1 MSWISSA
8 IGAVGSLWGQSS
20 ANSAAASMAREN
32 REWQEYMSNTAH
44 QREVKDLR
52 AAGLNPILSAMGGSG
67 ASTPAGSTSQFGNI
81 AGSMPEAANAAEG
94 FRLQRK
100 MQNKQFES
108 MDSQMSLN
116 RDLGMKAIRESFA
129 SSAQADYTRKNTDML
144 TETLKWYPRIQEAQ
158 LANAKAVAD
167 AQVYNLR
174 SQGDAA
180 IANASANAL
189 SVYNLGILQGK
200 QGSYYDLQSENLK
213 YKNLRERAHTS
224 PYRDDNPVG
233 QVIGSALEGIR
244 SINPLPYLFGKR

>member
-20 ANSAAASMAREN
+20 ANSAAASMSREN

-100 MQNKQFES
+100 MQNKQFDV
-108 MDSQMSLN
+108 MDSQMGLN
-116 RDLGMKAIRESFA
+116 RDLGMKAIQESFA

-144 TETLKWYPRIQEAQ
+144 AETLKWYPRIQEAQ

-167 AQVYNLR
+167 AQVYNLI
-174 SQGDAA
+174 SQGNAA
-180 IANASANAL
+180 IANASTNAL
-189 SVYNLGILQGK
+189 GVYNLGLLQGK
-200 QGSYYDLQSENLK
+200 QGVYYDLQSENWR
-213 YKNLRERAHTS
+213 YKNIRDRAGTQHYGRPLS
-224 PYRDDNPVG
+224 GGFLDLSSF
-233 QVIGSALEGIR
+233 IGEIGNSLGR
-244 SINPLPYLFGKR
+244 FWR

>member
-8 IGAVGSLWGQSS
+8 IGAVGSILGQSS

-81 AGSMPEAANAAEG
+81 AGAMPEAANAAEG
-94 FRLQRK
+94 YRLQRK
-100 MQNKQFES
+100 MQEKQFQS

-116 RDLGMKAIRESFA
+116 RDLGMKAIRDSFA

-174 SQGDAA
+174 AQGDAA
-180 IANASANAL
+180 IANAASNSL
-189 SVYNLGILQGK
+189 GVYNLGLLQGK
-200 QGSYYDLQSENLK
+200 QGNYYDLQSENWK
-213 YKNLRERAHTS
+213 YKNLRERAYTS

-233 QVIGSALEGIR
+233 QIAGTVFEGIR
-244 SINPLPYLFGKR
+244 ALNPLPYLFGKR

>member
-8 IGAVGSLWGQSS
+8 IGAVGSLLGQSS

-67 ASTPAGSTSQFGNI
+67 ASTPSGSISQFGNI

-94 FRLQRK
+94 YRLQRK

-108 MDSQMSLN
+108 IDSQISLN
-116 RDLGMKAIRESFA
+116 RDLGIKAIQDSIA

-167 AQVYNLR
+167 AQVYNLHA
-174 SQGDAA
+174 QGDAA
-180 IANASANAL
+180 LSNSFSNAL
-189 SVYNLGILQGK
+189 GVYNLGILQGK
-200 QGSYYDLQSENLK
+200 QGSYYDEQTKNWKYRNIGDKERSSVYDGDNNAAGITARLGEAFGNLLPFR
-213 YKNLRERAHTS
+213 NLFRR
-224 PYRDDNPVG
+224 
-233 QVIGSALEGIR
+233 
-244 SINPLPYLFGKR
+244 

>member
-8 IGAVGSLWGQSS
+8 IGAVGSLFGQKQ
-20 ANSAAASMAREN
+20 ANNAQESMAREQ
-32 REWQEYMSNTAH
+32 RDWMERMSNTAH

-52 AAGLNPILSAMGGSG
+52 AAGLNPILTATGGNG
-67 ASTPAGSTSQFGNI
+67 ASTPSAGNVQFGNI
-81 AGSMPEAANAAEG
+81 ADAFPEAANAAES

-129 SSAQADYTRKNTDML
+129 SSAQADYIRKNTDML

-174 SQGDAA
+174 AQGDAA
-180 IANASANAL
+180 IANASSNAL
-189 SVYNLGILQGK
+189 GVYNLGILQGK
-200 QGSYYDLQSENLK
+200 QGSYYDLQSENWK
-213 YKNLRERAHTS
+213 YKNIRERAYTS

-233 QVIGSALEGIR
+233 QIAGTVFEGIR
-244 SINPLPYLFGKR
+244 SLNPLPYLFGKR

>member
-1 MSWISSA
+1 MGWLSSA
-8 IGAVGSLWGQSS
+8 IGAVGSIWGQSS
-20 ANSAAASMAREN
+20 ANSAAASMSREN

-100 MQNKQFES
+100 MQEKQFQS

-174 SQGDAA
+174 AQGDAA
-180 IANASANAL
+180 IANAASNSL
-189 SVYNLGILQGK
+189 GVYNLGLLQAK
-200 QGSYYDLQSENLK
+200 QGNYYDLQSENWN
-213 YKNLRERAHTS
+213 YKNLRERAYTS

-233 QVIGSALEGIR
+233 QITGTVFEGIR
-244 SINPLPYLFGKR
+244 ALNPLPYLFGKR

>member
-94 FRLQRK
+94 YRLQRK
-100 MQNKQFES
+100 MQNEQFKVMATQS
-108 MDSQMSLN
+108 ALN
-116 RDLGMKAIRESFA
+116 KELEIKALNDGLA
-129 SSAQADYTRKNTDML
+129 SAAQAFKLSADRDYTFKMTSWIDRLN
-144 TETLKWYPRIQEAQ
+144 E
-158 LANAKAVAD
+158 N
-167 AQVYNLR
+167 
-174 SQGDAA
+174 S
-180 IANASANAL
+180 IANARALTAAQVANYAAQSRAAL
-189 SVYNLGILQGK
+189 MNASSNATGVYNLGL
-200 QGSYYDLQSENLK
+200 LQSEQMKNWQYRNVGDRVRSSVYDGDNNAASKTAQIGEAFSNL
-213 YKNLRERAHTS
+213 
-224 PYRDDNPVG
+224 
-233 QVIGSALEGIR
+233 
-244 SINPLPYLFGKR
+244 LPFRKIFGK

>member
-94 FRLQRK
+94 YRLQRK
-100 MQNKQFES
+100 MQNEQFKVMATQS
-108 MDSQMSLN
+108 DLN
-116 RDLGMKAIRESFA
+116 KELEIKAKNDGLA
-129 SSAQADYTRKNTDML
+129 SAAQAFKLSADRDYTFKMTSWLDRLN
-144 TETLKWYPRIQEAQ
+144 E
-158 LANAKAVAD
+158 N
-167 AQVYNLR
+167 
-174 SQGDAA
+174 S
-180 IANASANAL
+180 IANARALTAAQVANYGAQAQAALMNASSNAL
-189 SVYNLGILQGK
+189 GVYNLGILQGK
-200 QGSYYDLQSENLK
+200 QGSYYDLQSENWK
-213 YKNLRERAHTS
+213 YKNIRERVSTS
-224 PYRDDNPVG
+224 VYDGDNN
-233 QVIGSALEGIR
+233 AA
-244 SINPLPYLFGKR
+244 SITARLGEAFGNLLPFRNLFRR

>member
-1 MSWISSA
+1 MGWLSSA
-8 IGAVGSLWGQSS
+8 IGAVGSIFGQSS

-81 AGSMPEAANAAEG
+81 AGAMPEAANAAEG
-94 FRLQRK
+94 YRLQRK
-100 MQNKQFES
+100 MQEKQFQS

-174 SQGDAA
+174 AQGDAA
-180 IANASANAL
+180 ISNAASNAL
-189 SVYNLGILQGK
+189 GVYNLGLLQGK
-200 QGSYYDLQSENLK
+200 QGNYYDLQSENWK
-213 YKNLRERAHTS
+213 YRNLRDKAGTGWYTNKSEYPGADYWNDIGEAIGRF
-224 PYRDDNPVG
+224 NPFKKYTG
-233 QVIGSALEGIR
+233 
-244 SINPLPYLFGKR
+244 

>member
-8 IGAVGSLWGQSS
+8 IGAVGSLFGQSS
-20 ANSAAASMAREN
+20 ANSAAASMAREQ
-32 REWQEYMSNTAH
+32 RDWMERMSNTAH
-44 QREVKDLR
+44 QREVADLR
-52 AAGLNPILSAMGGSG
+52 AAGLNPILSATGGTG
-67 ASTPAGSTSQFGNI
+67 ASTPSAGNVQFGNI
-81 AGSMPEAANAAEG
+81 AGAFPEAANAAES

-174 SQGDAA
+174 AQGDAA
-180 IANASANAL
+180 IANASTNAL
-189 SVYNLGILQGK
+189 GVYNLGILQGK
-200 QGSYYDLQSENLK
+200 QGSYYDLQSENWK
-213 YKNLRERAHTS
+213 YRNIRERVSTS
-224 PYRDDNPVG
+224 VYDGDNN
-233 QVIGSALEGIR
+233 AA
-244 SINPLPYLFGKR
+244 SITARLGEAFGNLLPFRNLFRR

>member
-1 MSWISSA
+1 MSWLSSA
-8 IGAVGSLWGQSS
+8 IGAVGSLFGQSS
-20 ANSAAASMAREN
+20 ANSAASSMSREQ
-32 REWQEYMSNTAH
+32 RAWMERMSNTAH
-44 QREVKDLR
+44 QREVADLR
-52 AAGLNPILSAMGGSG
+52 AAGLNPILSATGGTG
-67 ASTPAGSTSQFGNI
+67 ASTPSAGNVQFGNI
-81 AGSMPEAANAAEG
+81 AGAFPEAANAAES

-174 SQGDAA
+174 AQGDAA
-180 IANASANAL
+180 IANASTNAL
-189 SVYNLGILQGK
+189 GVYNLGILQAR
-200 QGSYYDLQSENLK
+200 QGSYYDSQSENWK
-213 YKNLRERAHTS
+213 YRNIRDRASTSVYDGDNNAASITARLGEAFGNL
-224 PYRDDNPVG
+224 
-233 QVIGSALEGIR
+233 
-244 SINPLPYLFGKR
+244 LPFRNLFRR

>member
-52 AAGLNPILSAMGGSG
+52 AAGLNPILSGMGGSG

-100 MQNKQFES
+100 MQKEQFEV
-108 MDSQMSLN
+108 MATQAALN
-116 RDLGMKAIRESFA
+116 RELEIKARNDGLSSAAMAFKLSTDRDYTAKLASWIDRLNENSIANSKALTAAQVSNYAAQSQAALMNA
-129 SSAQADYTRKNTDML
+129 SS
-144 TETLKWYPRIQEAQ
+144 
-158 LANAKAVAD
+158 NAT
-167 AQVYNLR
+167 
-174 SQGDAA
+174 G
-180 IANASANAL
+180 
-189 SVYNLGILQGK
+189 VYNLGLLQH
-200 QGSYYDLQSENLK
+200 SDLPRKSREADLYNTPYIGAAIPYIDK
-213 YKNLRERAHTS
+213 FVEWSSKLR
-224 PYRDDNPVG
+224 
-233 QVIGSALEGIR
+233 
-244 SINPLPYLFGKR
+244 K

>member
-94 FRLQRK
+94 YRLQRK
-100 MQNKQFES
+100 MQNEQFKV
-108 MDSQMSLN
+108 MATQLDLN
-116 RDLGMKAIRESFA
+116 KELEIKARNDGLA
-129 SSAQADYTRKNTDML
+129 SAAQAFKLSADRDYTFKMTSWLDRLN
-144 TETLKWYPRIQEAQ
+144 E
-158 LANAKAVAD
+158 N
-167 AQVYNLR
+167 
-174 SQGDAA
+174 S
-180 IANASANAL
+180 IANARALTAAQVANYGAQAQAALMNASSNAL
-189 SVYNLGILQGK
+189 GVYNLGILQGK
-200 QGSYYDLQSENLK
+200 QGSYYDLQSENWK
-213 YKNLRERAHTS
+213 YKNIRERVSTS
-224 PYRDDNPVG
+224 VYDGDNN
-233 QVIGSALEGIR
+233 AA
-244 SINPLPYLFGKR
+244 SITARLGEAFGNLLPFRNLFRR